1 MAFDFLQGISPLLA
15 VTSTP
20 FTRPCLS
27 VKDLFFNYV
36 YTSALRQVEFLA
48 LLLDDNTTSRSRE
61 LKIKSW
67 INYKIADQTAVIQGI
82 F

>member
-1 MAFDFLQGISPLLA
+1 MAFDFLQSISPLLA

-20 FTRPCLS
+20 FTRPRLS
-27 VKDLFFNYV
+27 VKDLFLNYV

-48 LLLDDNTTSRSRE
+48 LLPDDYTTSRSRE

-67 INYKIADQTAVIQGI
+67 INYKIADHTAAIQGI